1 MQFAN
6 RIVMRGKVEKIY
18 KVGKNIWAILF
29 GALSIFLAF
38 VSWDDIGIE
47 KTWTKVIILLTL
59 LLFVI
64 LYAIGTIIFTS
75 TETIWE
81 RGQAKLCVKYGDILS
96 VGKKR
101 IFFSCSTRNKLIV
114 IPVNSHFD
122 TIVEDPTVP
131 NPLVSVKTIHGKWL
145 KLYEAEKNMS
155 PAEIQNA
162 IYEFLDAKGIQY
174 QTDSNK
180 RGSQRKYPTGTCAIM
195 NGTNNVNYVLWALS
209 DFNQAN
215 VAHATKESVI
225 SSLVLLLDFVNTQSQ
240 GDECY
245 IPLVGTGMSRTS
257 LSHKESLHTILSTI
271 DLYREKL
278 VGIVNVAIYNGDK
291 SKVSIFDR

>member
-6 RIVMRGKVEKIY
+6 RIIMSGKIEKIY
-18 KVGKNIWAILF
+18 KLAKNIWAILF
-29 GALSIFLAF
+29 GTLSIFLSF
-38 VSWDDIGIE
+38 VSWNDIGIKE
-47 KTWTKVIILLTL
+47 TWTKIIILSSL
-59 LLFVI
+59 LALVI
-64 LYAIGTIIFTS
+64 LSAIAIMLFTS

-96 VGKKR
+96 FGQKR
-101 IFFSCSTRNKLIV
+101 KFFRCSTRSKLIV

-122 TIVEDPTVP
+122 TIVEDSIVP

-145 KLYEAEKNMS
+145 KLYGAAKNMS
-155 PAEIQNA
+155 TAEIQNA
-162 IYEFLDAKGIQY
+162 IYAFLDAKDIQY
-174 QTDSNK
+174 QVDNNR
-180 RGSQRKYPTGTCAIM
+180 RGSQRKYPTGTCAMI

-225 SSLVLLLDFVNTQSQ
+225 SSLVSLLDFINTQSQ
-240 GDECY
+240 GNECY
-245 IPLVGTGMSRTS
+245 IPLVGTGLSRAS

-278 VGIVNVAIYNGDK
+278 VGTVNIVIYKGDK

>member
-1 MQFAN
+1 M
-6 RIVMRGKVEKIY
+6 
-18 KVGKNIWAILF
+18 
-29 GALSIFLAF
+29 
-38 VSWDDIGIE
+38 
-47 KTWTKVIILLTL
+47 
-59 LLFVI
+59 I

-278 VGIVNVAIYNGDK
+278 VGIVNVVIYNGDK

>member
-1 MQFAN
+1 MS
-6 RIVMRGKVEKIY
+6 GKVEKIY

-29 GALSIFLAF
+29 GALSVFLTF
-38 VSWDDIGIE
+38 ITWDDIGVKDACVKIFVLLSLILCVALLSIFIML
-47 KTWTKVIILLTL
+47 KTQ
-59 LLFVI
+59 
-64 LYAIGTIIFTS
+64 

-96 VGKKR
+96 IGKKR
-101 IFFSCSTRNKLIV
+101 RFFRCSTRNKLIV

-122 TIVEDPTVP
+122 TIVEDSTVP

-145 KLYEAEKNMS
+145 NLYEAEKNMS

-174 QTDSNK
+174 QADSNK

-209 DFNQAN
+209 DFNQVN

-245 IPLVGTGMSRTS
+245 IPLAGTGMSRTG

-278 VGIVNVAIYNGDK
+278 VGIVNVVIYNGDK

>member
-1 MQFAN
+1 MS
-6 RIVMRGKVEKIY
+6 GKVEKIY

-29 GALSIFLAF
+29 GALSVFLTF
-38 VSWDDIGIE
+38 ISWDDIEVKDACVKIFMLLSFI
-47 KTWTKVIILLTL
+47 VCVILLS
-59 LLFVI
+59 
-64 LYAIGTIIFTS
+64 IFMMFITQ

-96 VGKKR
+96 IGKKR
-101 IFFSCSTRNKLIV
+101 RFFRCSTRNKLIV

-122 TIVEDPTVP
+122 TIVEDSTVP

-145 KLYEAEKNMS
+145 KLYEAEKNMP

-162 IYEFLDAKGIQY
+162 IYEFLDAKGIQF

-209 DFNQAN
+209 DFNQVN

-278 VGIVNVAIYNGDK
+278 VGIVNVVIYNGDK

>member
-1 MQFAN
+1 MS
-6 RIVMRGKVEKIY
+6 GKVEKIY

-29 GALSIFLAF
+29 GALSVFLTF
-38 VSWDDIGIE
+38 ITWDDIGVKDACVKIFVLLSFILCVALLSIFIML
-47 KTWTKVIILLTL
+47 KTQ
-59 LLFVI
+59 
-64 LYAIGTIIFTS
+64 

-96 VGKKR
+96 IGKKR
-101 IFFSCSTRNKLIV
+101 RFFRCSTRNKLIV

-122 TIVEDPTVP
+122 TIVEDSTVP

-145 KLYEAEKNMS
+145 NLYEAEKNMS

-174 QTDSNK
+174 QADSNK

-209 DFNQAN
+209 DFNQVN

-245 IPLVGTGMSRTS
+245 IPLAGTGMSRTG

-278 VGIVNVAIYNGDK
+278 VGIVNVVIYNGDK

>member
-1 MQFAN
+1 MS
-6 RIVMRGKVEKIY
+6 GKLEKIY

-29 GALSIFLAF
+29 GALSVLLAF
-38 VSWDDIGIE
+38 ISWDDVGITE
-47 KTWTKVIILLTL
+47 TCIKIIILSL
-59 LLFVI
+59 LLTFVI
-64 LYAIGTIIFTS
+64 LSAIVIMLFTS
-75 TETIWE
+75 SETIWE

-96 VGKKR
+96 IGKKR
-101 IFFSCSTRNKLIV
+101 VFFRCSTRNKLIV

-122 TIVEDPTVP
+122 TIVEDSTVP
-131 NPLVSVKTIHGKWL
+131 NPLVSAKTIHGKWL

-162 IYEFLDAKGIQY
+162 IYSFLAAKGIQY
-174 QTDSNK
+174 QTDRNK

-195 NGTNNVNYVLWALS
+195 NGSNNVNYVLWALS

-225 SSLVLLLDFVNTQSQ
+225 SSLVSLLDFVNTQSQ

-278 VGIVNVAIYNGDK
+278 VGIVNVVIYNGDK

>member
-6 RIVMRGKVEKIY
+6 RIIMSGKIEKIY
-18 KVGKNIWAILF
+18 KLGKNIWAILF
-29 GALSIFLAF
+29 GILSILLSFI
-38 VSWDDIGIE
+38 SWNDIGVKE
-47 KTWTKVIILLTL
+47 TCTKIIILSVL
-59 LLFVI
+59 LALVI
-64 LYAIGTIIFTS
+64 LSAIIIMIFTS

-81 RGQAKLCVKYGDILS
+81 RGQVKLCVKYGDIIS
-96 VGKKR
+96 FGKKSM
-101 IFFSCSTRNKLIV
+101 FFRCSTRSKLIV

-122 TIVEDPTVP
+122 TIVEDSTVP

-145 KLYEAEKNMS
+145 KLYGAEKNMS

-162 IYEFLDAKGIQY
+162 IYAFLDAKDIRY
-174 QTDSNK
+174 QDDNNR
-180 RGSQRKYPTGTCAIM
+180 RGSQRKYPTGTCAMM
-195 NGTNNVNYVLWALS
+195 NGINNVNYVLWALS

-225 SSLVLLLDFVNTQSQ
+225 SSLVSLLAFINTQSQ

-245 IPLVGTGMSRTS
+245 IPLIGTGLSRAS

-278 VGIVNVAIYNGDK
+278 VGIINVVIYKGDK
-291 SKVSIFDR
+291 SKVSIFDK

>member
-1 MQFAN
+1 MS
-6 RIVMRGKVEKIY
+6 GKIEKIY

-29 GALSIFLAF
+29 GALSVFLTF
-38 VSWDDIGIE
+38 ISWDDFGV
-47 KTWTKVIILLTL
+47 KDACTKIFILLSFIVCVTL
-59 LLFVI
+59 LS
-64 LYAIGTIIFTS
+64 IFIMLITQ

-96 VGKKR
+96 IGKKR
-101 IFFSCSTRNKLIV
+101 MFFRCSTRNKLIV

-122 TIVEDPTVP
+122 TIVEDSTVP
-131 NPLVSVKTIHGKWL
+131 NPLVSGKTIHGKWL

-155 PAEIQNA
+155 PTEIQNA
-162 IYEFLDAKGIQY
+162 IYSFLAAKGIQY
-174 QTDSNK
+174 QTDRNK

-215 VAHATKESVI
+215 VAHATKESII
-225 SSLVLLLDFVNTQSQ
+225 SSLVSLFDFVNTQSQ

-245 IPLVGTGMSRTS
+245 IPLVGTGLSRTS

-278 VGIVNVAIYNGDK
+278 VGTVNVVIYKGGK

>member
-1 MQFAN
+1 MG
-6 RIVMRGKVEKIY
+6 GKIEKIY

-29 GALSIFLAF
+29 GALSVFLTF
-38 VSWDDIGIE
+38 ISWDDFDV
-47 KTWTKVIILLTL
+47 KDACTKIFILLSFIVCVTL
-59 LLFVI
+59 LS
-64 LYAIGTIIFTS
+64 IFIMLITQ

-101 IFFSCSTRNKLIV
+101 MFFSRSTRNKLIV

-122 TIVEDPTVP
+122 TIVEDSTVP
-131 NPLVSVKTIHGKWL
+131 NPLVSAKTIHGKWL
-145 KLYEAEKNMS
+145 KSYEAEKNMS
-155 PAEIQNA
+155 PAEIQSA
-162 IYEFLDAKGIQY
+162 IYAFLNAKGIQY

-180 RGSQRKYPTGTCAIM
+180 RGSQRKYPIGTCAIM

-209 DFNQAN
+209 DFNQTN

-225 SSLVLLLDFVNTQSQ
+225 SSLVSLLGFINTQSQ

-245 IPLVGTGMSRTS
+245 IPLVGTGLSRTS

-278 VGIVNVAIYNGDK
+278 VGIVNVVIYNGDK

>member
-1 MQFAN
+1 M
-6 RIVMRGKVEKIY
+6 
-18 KVGKNIWAILF
+18 L
-29 GALSIFLAF
+29 
-38 VSWDDIGIE
+38 
-47 KTWTKVIILLTL
+47 KTQ
-59 LLFVI
+59 
-64 LYAIGTIIFTS
+64 

-96 VGKKR
+96 IGKKR
-101 IFFSCSTRNKLIV
+101 RFFRCSTRNKLIV

-122 TIVEDPTVP
+122 TIVEDSTVP
-131 NPLVSVKTIHGKWL
+131 NPLVSVKTIHGNWL
-145 KLYEAEKNMS
+145 NLYEAEKNMS

-174 QTDSNK
+174 QADSNK

-209 DFNQAN
+209 DFNQVN

-245 IPLVGTGMSRTS
+245 IPLAGTGMSRTS

-278 VGIVNVAIYNGDK
+278 VGIVNVVIYNGDK

>member
-1 MQFAN
+1 MS
-6 RIVMRGKVEKIY
+6 GKIEKIY

-29 GALSIFLAF
+29 GALSVFLTF
-38 VSWDDIGIE
+38 ISWDDIDV
-47 KTWTKVIILLTL
+47 KDVCTKIFILLS
-59 LLFVI
+59 FIVCVI
-64 LYAIGTIIFTS
+64 LLSIFIMLITQA
-75 TETIWE
+75 ETIWE

-96 VGKKR
+96 IGKKR
-101 IFFSCSTRNKLIV
+101 SFFRCSTRNKLII

-122 TIVEDPTVP
+122 TIVEDSTVP

-155 PAEIQNA
+155 PTEIQDA
-162 IYEFLDAKGIQY
+162 IYAFLDAKDIQY

-180 RGSQRKYPTGTCAIM
+180 RGSRRKYPTGTCAIM
-195 NGTNNVNYVLWALS
+195 NGTNDVNYVLWALS

-215 VAHATKESVI
+215 VAHATKKSII
-225 SSLVLLLDFVNTQSQ
+225 SSLVMLLDFINTQSQ

-245 IPLVGTGMSRTS
+245 IPLVGIGMSRTS
-257 LSHKESLHTILSTI
+257 FSHKESLHTIVSTFE
-271 DLYREKL
+271 LYIEKL
-278 VGIVNVAIYNGDK
+278 VGTVNIVIYKGDK

>member
-1 MQFAN
+1 MS
-6 RIVMRGKVEKIY
+6 GKVEKIC

-29 GALSIFLAF
+29 GALSVFLTF
-38 VSWDDIGIE
+38 LSWGDIGIKE
-47 KTWTKVIILLTL
+47 TCTKILILSVL
-59 LLFVI
+59 LVLVI
-64 LYAIGTIIFTS
+64 LSAIAIMLFTS

-101 IFFSCSTRNKLIV
+101 MFFSRSTRNKLIV

-122 TIVEDPTVP
+122 TIVEDSTVP
-131 NPLVSVKTIHGKWL
+131 NPLVSAKTIHGKWL

-162 IYEFLDAKGIQY
+162 IYAFLAAKGILY

-180 RGSQRKYPTGTCAIM
+180 RGSKRKYPIGTCAIM

-209 DFNQAN
+209 DFNQTN

-225 SSLVLLLDFVNTQSQ
+225 SSLVSLLEFINMQSQ

-245 IPLVGTGMSRTS
+245 IPLVGTGLSRTS

-278 VGIVNVAIYNGDK
+278 VGIVNVVIYKGDK

>member
-1 MQFAN
+1 MS
-6 RIVMRGKVEKIY
+6 GKNEKIY

-29 GALSIFLAF
+29 GALSVFLTF
-38 VSWDDIGIE
+38 ISWDDIDV
-47 KTWTKVIILLTL
+47 KDACTKIFILLSFIVCVTL
-59 LLFVI
+59 LS
-64 LYAIGTIIFTS
+64 IFIMLITQ

-81 RGQAKLCVKYGDILS
+81 HGQAKLCVKYGDILS
-96 VGKKR
+96 IGKKR
-101 IFFSCSTRNKLIV
+101 SFFRCSTRNKLII

-122 TIVEDPTVP
+122 TIVEDSTVP

-155 PAEIQNA
+155 PTEIQDA
-162 IYEFLDAKGIQY
+162 IYAFLDAKDIQY
-174 QTDSNK
+174 QIDSNK
-180 RGSQRKYPTGTCAIM
+180 RGSRRKYPTGTCAIM

-215 VAHATKESVI
+215 VAHATKESII
-225 SSLVLLLDFVNTQSQ
+225 SSLVMLLDFINTQSQ

-257 LSHKESLHTILSTI
+257 LSHKESLHTIVSSL
-271 DLYREKL
+271 DLYREKF
-278 VGIVNVAIYNGDK
+278 VGTVNVVIYKGDK

>member
-1 MQFAN
+1 MS
-6 RIVMRGKVEKIY
+6 GKLEKIY

-29 GALSIFLAF
+29 GVLSVFLTF
-38 VSWDDIGIE
+38 ISWDDIDV
-47 KTWTKVIILLTL
+47 KDACTKIFILLSFIVCVTL
-59 LLFVI
+59 LS
-64 LYAIGTIIFTS
+64 IFIMLIS
-75 TETIWE
+75 QSETIWE

-96 VGKKR
+96 IGKKR
-101 IFFSCSTRNKLIV
+101 SFFRCSTRNKLII

-122 TIVEDPTVP
+122 TIVEDSTVP

-155 PAEIQNA
+155 PTEIQDA
-162 IYEFLDAKGIQY
+162 IYAFLDAKGIQY
-174 QTDSNK
+174 QIDSNK
-180 RGSQRKYPTGTCAIM
+180 RGSRRKYPTGTCAIM
-195 NGTNNVNYVLWALS
+195 NGTNDVNYVLWALS

-215 VAHATKESVI
+215 VAHATKESII
-225 SSLVLLLDFVNTQSQ
+225 SSLVMLLDFINTQSQ

-245 IPLVGTGMSRTS
+245 IPLVGTGLSRTS
-257 LSHKESLHTILSTI
+257 LSHKESLHTIASTL

-278 VGIVNVAIYNGDK
+278 VGTVNVVIYKGDK

>member
-1 MQFAN
+1 MS
-6 RIVMRGKVEKIY
+6 GKVEKIY

-29 GALSIFLAF
+29 GALSVFLTF
-38 VSWDDIGIE
+38 ITWDDIGVKDACVKIF
-47 KTWTKVIILLTL
+47 VLLSFILCVTL
-59 LLFVI
+59 LSIFVM
-64 LYAIGTIIFTS
+64 LKTQ

-96 VGKKR
+96 IGKKR
-101 IFFSCSTRNKLIV
+101 SFFRCSTRNKLIV

-122 TIVEDPTVP
+122 TIVEDSTVP

-145 KLYEAEKNMS
+145 NLYEAEKNMS

-174 QTDSNK
+174 QADSNK

-209 DFNQAN
+209 DFNQVN
-215 VAHATKESVI
+215 VAHAISESII

-245 IPLVGTGMSRTS
+245 IPLAGTGMSRTS

-278 VGIVNVAIYNGDK
+278 VGIVNVVIYNGDK

>member
-1 MQFAN
+1 MS
-6 RIVMRGKVEKIY
+6 GKIEKIY

-29 GALSIFLAF
+29 GVLSVFLTF
-38 VSWDDIGIE
+38 ISWDDIDV
-47 KTWTKVIILLTL
+47 KDACTKIFILLSFIVCVTL
-59 LLFVI
+59 LS
-64 LYAIGTIIFTS
+64 IFIMLIS
-75 TETIWE
+75 QSETIWE

-96 VGKKR
+96 IGKKR
-101 IFFSCSTRNKLIV
+101 SFFRCSTRNKLII

-122 TIVEDPTVP
+122 TIVEDSTVP

-155 PAEIQNA
+155 PTEIQDA
-162 IYEFLDAKGIQY
+162 IYAFLDAKGIQY
-174 QTDSNK
+174 QIDSNK
-180 RGSQRKYPTGTCAIM
+180 RGSRRKYPTGTCAIM
-195 NGTNNVNYVLWALS
+195 NGTNDVNYVLWALS

-278 VGIVNVAIYNGDK
+278 VGTVNVVIYKGDK

>member
-1 MQFAN
+1 MS
-6 RIVMRGKVEKIY
+6 GKVEKIY

-29 GALSIFLAF
+29 GALSVFLTF
-38 VSWDDIGIE
+38 ITWDDIGVKDTRVKIF
-47 KTWTKVIILLTL
+47 VL
-59 LLFVI
+59 LLFI
-64 LYAIGTIIFTS
+64 LCVASLSIFIMFKTQ

-96 VGKKR
+96 IGKKR
-101 IFFSCSTRNKLIV
+101 RFFRCSTRNKLIV

-122 TIVEDPTVP
+122 TIVEDSTVP

-145 KLYEAEKNMS
+145 NLYEAEKNMS

-174 QTDSNK
+174 QADSNK

-209 DFNQAN
+209 DFNQVN

-245 IPLVGTGMSRTS
+245 IPLAGTCMSRTS

-278 VGIVNVAIYNGDK
+278 VGIVNVVIYNGDK

>member
-1 MQFAN
+1 MS
-6 RIVMRGKVEKIY
+6 GKVEKIY

-29 GALSIFLAF
+29 GALSVFLTF
-38 VSWDDIGIE
+38 ISWDDIEVKDACVKIF
-47 KTWTKVIILLTL
+47 VLLSFIVCVILLS
-59 LLFVI
+59 
-64 LYAIGTIIFTS
+64 IFMMFITQ

-96 VGKKR
+96 IGKKR
-101 IFFSCSTRNKLIV
+101 RFFRCSTRNKLIV

-122 TIVEDPTVP
+122 TIVEDSTVP

-162 IYEFLDAKGIQY
+162 IYEFLDAKGIQF
-174 QTDSNK
+174 QTDSDK

-209 DFNQAN
+209 DFNQVN

-278 VGIVNVAIYNGDK
+278 VGIVNVVIYNGDK

>member
-1 MQFAN
+1 MS
-6 RIVMRGKVEKIY
+6 GKLEKIY

-29 GALSIFLAF
+29 GALSVFLTF
-38 VSWDDIGIE
+38 ISWDDIE
-47 KTWTKVIILLTL
+47 VKDACTKIFMLLSFVVCVTL
-59 LLFVI
+59 LS
-64 LYAIGTIIFTS
+64 IFIMLITQ

-101 IFFSCSTRNKLIV
+101 MFFSRSTRNKLIV

-122 TIVEDPTVP
+122 TIVEDSTVP
-131 NPLVSVKTIHGKWL
+131 NPLVSAKTIHGKWL

-162 IYEFLDAKGIQY
+162 IYAFLAAKGIQY

-180 RGSQRKYPTGTCAIM
+180 RGSQRKYPIGTCAIM

-209 DFNQAN
+209 DFNQTN

-225 SSLVLLLDFVNTQSQ
+225 SSLVSLLEFINMQSQ

-245 IPLVGTGMSRTS
+245 IPLVGTGLSRTS

-278 VGIVNVAIYNGDK
+278 VGIVNVVIYKGDK

>member
-6 RIVMRGKVEKIY
+6 RIVMSGKVEKIY

-29 GALSIFLAF
+29 GALSVFLTF
-38 VSWDDIGIE
+38 ISWDDIEVKDAYI
-47 KTWTKVIILLTL
+47 KIFILLSFVVCVTL
-59 LLFVI
+59 LS
-64 LYAIGTIIFTS
+64 IFIMLITK
-75 TETIWE
+75 TETLWE
-81 RGQAKLCVKYGDILS
+81 RGQVKLCVKYGDILS
-96 VGKKR
+96 IEKKR
-101 IFFSCSTRNKLIV
+101 SFFRCSTRNKLIV

-122 TIVEDPTVP
+122 TIVEDSTVP
-131 NPLVSVKTIHGKWL
+131 NPLVSVETIHGKWL
-145 KLYEAEKNMS
+145 KLYEAEKSMS

-162 IYEFLDAKGIQY
+162 IYEFLDAKGTQY

-195 NGTNNVNYVLWALS
+195 NGTNNVNYLLWALS

-215 VAHATKESVI
+215 VAHATKESVV
-225 SSLVLLLDFVNTQSQ
+225 SSLVSLLDFVNTQSQ

-245 IPLVGTGMSRTS
+245 VPLVGTGMSRTS
-257 LSHKESLHTILSTI
+257 LSHEESLHTILSTI

-278 VGIVNVAIYNGDK
+278 VGVVNVVIYNDDK

>member
-1 MQFAN
+1 MG
-6 RIVMRGKVEKIY
+6 GKIEKIY

-29 GALSIFLAF
+29 GALSVFLTF
-38 VSWDDIGIE
+38 ISWDDFGV
-47 KTWTKVIILLTL
+47 KDACTKIFILLSFIVCVTL
-59 LLFVI
+59 LS
-64 LYAIGTIIFTS
+64 IFIMLITQ

-96 VGKKR
+96 FGQKR
-101 IFFSCSTRNKLIV
+101 KFFRCSTRSKLIV

-122 TIVEDPTVP
+122 TIVEDSTVP

-145 KLYEAEKNMS
+145 KLYETEKNTT
-155 PAEIQNA
+155 PIEIQNA
-162 IYEFLDAKGIQY
+162 IYAFLDAKNIRY
-174 QTDSNK
+174 QDDNNR

-225 SSLVLLLDFVNTQSQ
+225 SSLVSLLDFINTQSQ
-240 GDECY
+240 GNECY
-245 IPLVGTGMSRTS
+245 IPLVGTGLSRVS

-278 VGIVNVAIYNGDK
+278 VGTVNIVIYKGDK

>member
-1 MQFAN
+1 MS
-6 RIVMRGKVEKIY
+6 GKNEKIY

-29 GALSIFLAF
+29 GALSVFLTF
-38 VSWDDIGIE
+38 ISWDDIDV
-47 KTWTKVIILLTL
+47 KDACTKIFILLSFIVCVTL
-59 LLFVI
+59 LS
-64 LYAIGTIIFTS
+64 IFIMLITQ

-81 RGQAKLCVKYGDILS
+81 HGQAKLCVKYGDILS
-96 VGKKR
+96 IGKKR
-101 IFFSCSTRNKLIV
+101 SFFRCSTRNKLII

-122 TIVEDPTVP
+122 TIVEDSTVP

-155 PAEIQNA
+155 PTEIQDA
-162 IYEFLDAKGIQY
+162 IYAFLDAKDIQS
-174 QTDSNK
+174 QIDSNK
-180 RGSQRKYPTGTCAIM
+180 RGSRRKYPTGTCAIM

-215 VAHATKESVI
+215 VAHATKESII
-225 SSLVLLLDFVNTQSQ
+225 SSLVMLLDFINTQSQ

-257 LSHKESLHTILSTI
+257 LSHKESLHTIVSSL
-271 DLYREKL
+271 DLYREKF
-278 VGIVNVAIYNGDK
+278 VGTVNVVIYKGDK

>member
-1 MQFAN
+1 MS
-6 RIVMRGKVEKIY
+6 GKVEKIY

-29 GALSIFLAF
+29 GALSVFLTF
-38 VSWDDIGIE
+38 ITWDDIGVKDACVKIFVLLSFILCVALLSIFIML
-47 KTWTKVIILLTL
+47 KTQ
-59 LLFVI
+59 
-64 LYAIGTIIFTS
+64 

-81 RGQAKLCVKYGDILS
+81 RGQARLCVKYGDILS
-96 VGKKR
+96 IGKKR
-101 IFFSCSTRNKLIV
+101 RFFRCSTRNKLIV

-122 TIVEDPTVP
+122 TIVEDSTVP

-145 KLYEAEKNMS
+145 NLYEAEKNMS

-174 QTDSNK
+174 QADSNK

-209 DFNQAN
+209 DFNQVN

-245 IPLVGTGMSRTS
+245 IPLAGTSMSRTS

-278 VGIVNVAIYNGDK
+278 VGIVNVVIYNGDK

>member
-1 MQFAN
+1 MS
-6 RIVMRGKVEKIY
+6 GKIEKIY

-29 GALSIFLAF
+29 GALSVFLTF
-38 VSWDDIGIE
+38 ISWDDIGIKE
-47 KTWTKVIILLTL
+47 TCTKIIILSAL
-59 LLFVI
+59 LALVI
-64 LYAIGTIIFTS
+64 LSAIIIMIFTS

-96 VGKKR
+96 IGKKR
-101 IFFSCSTRNKLIV
+101 SFFRCSTRNKLII

-122 TIVEDPTVP
+122 TIVEDSTVP
-131 NPLVSVKTIHGKWL
+131 NPLVSVKTIQGKWL

-155 PAEIQNA
+155 PTEIQNA
-162 IYEFLDAKGIQY
+162 IYAFLGAKGIQY
-174 QTDSNK
+174 QIDSNK
-180 RGSQRKYPTGTCAIM
+180 RGSQRKYSTGTCAIM
-195 NGTNNVNYVLWALS
+195 NGTNHVNYVLWALS

-215 VAHATKESVI
+215 VAHATKESII
-225 SSLVLLLDFVNTQSQ
+225 SSLELLLDFINTQSQ
-240 GDECY
+240 GDDCY

-278 VGIVNVAIYNGDK
+278 VGTVNVVIYKDDK

>member
-1 MQFAN
+1 MS
-6 RIVMRGKVEKIY
+6 GKVEKIY

-29 GALSIFLAF
+29 GVLSVFLTF
-38 VSWDDIGIE
+38 ITWDDIGVKDACVKIFVLLSFILCVALLSIFIMF
-47 KTWTKVIILLTL
+47 KTQ
-59 LLFVI
+59 
-64 LYAIGTIIFTS
+64 

-96 VGKKR
+96 IGKKR
-101 IFFSCSTRNKLIV
+101 RFFRCSTRNKLIV

-122 TIVEDPTVP
+122 TIVEDSTVP

-145 KLYEAEKNMS
+145 NLYEAEKNMS

-174 QTDSNK
+174 QADSNK

-209 DFNQAN
+209 DFNQVN

-245 IPLVGTGMSRTS
+245 IPLAGTGMSRTS
-257 LSHKESLHTILSTI
+257 LSHTESLHTILSTI

-278 VGIVNVAIYNGDK
+278 VGIVNVVIYNGDK

>member
-1 MQFAN
+1 MS
-6 RIVMRGKVEKIY
+6 GKVEKIY

-29 GALSIFLAF
+29 GALSVFLTF
-38 VSWDDIGIE
+38 ISWDDIEVKDACVKIFMLLSFI
-47 KTWTKVIILLTL
+47 VCVILLS
-59 LLFVI
+59 
-64 LYAIGTIIFTS
+64 IFMMFITQ

-96 VGKKR
+96 IGKKR
-101 IFFSCSTRNKLIV
+101 RFFRCSTRNKLIV

-122 TIVEDPTVP
+122 TIVEDSTVP

-162 IYEFLDAKGIQY
+162 IYEFLDAKGIQF

-209 DFNQAN
+209 DFNQVN

-278 VGIVNVAIYNGDK
+278 VGIVNVVIYNGDK

>member
-6 RIVMRGKVEKIY
+6 RIVMSAKIEKIY

-29 GALSIFLAF
+29 GALSVFLTF
-38 VSWDDIGIE
+38 ISWDDIDV
-47 KTWTKVIILLTL
+47 KDACTKIFILLSFIVCVTL
-59 LLFVI
+59 LSTFIMLI
-64 LYAIGTIIFTS
+64 TQ

-96 VGKKR
+96 IGKKR
-101 IFFSCSTRNKLIV
+101 RFFRCSTRNKLII

-122 TIVEDPTVP
+122 TIVEDSTIP

-145 KLYEAEKNMS
+145 KLYEAEKNIS
-155 PAEIQNA
+155 PTEIQNA
-162 IYEFLDAKGIQY
+162 IYAFLDAKDIQY

-180 RGSQRKYPTGTCAIM
+180 RGSRRKYPTGTCAIM
-195 NGTNNVNYVLWALS
+195 NGTNNVNYILWALS

-215 VAHATKESVI
+215 VAHATKESII
-225 SSLVLLLDFVNTQSQ
+225 SSLVMLLDFINTQSQ

-257 LSHKESLHTILSTI
+257 LSHKESLHTIVSTL
-271 DLYREKL
+271 DLYREKF
-278 VGIVNVAIYNGDK
+278 VGTVNVVIYKGDK

>member
-1 MQFAN
+1 MS
-6 RIVMRGKVEKIY
+6 GKVEKIY

-29 GALSIFLAF
+29 GGLSVFLTF
-38 VSWDDIGIE
+38 ITWDDIGVKDACVKIFVLLSFILCVALLSIFIML
-47 KTWTKVIILLTL
+47 KTQ
-59 LLFVI
+59 
-64 LYAIGTIIFTS
+64 

-96 VGKKR
+96 IGKKR
-101 IFFSCSTRNKLIV
+101 RFFRCSTRNKLIV

-122 TIVEDPTVP
+122 TIVEDSTVP

-145 KLYEAEKNMS
+145 NLYEAEKNMS

-174 QTDSNK
+174 QADSNK

-209 DFNQAN
+209 DFNQVN

-278 VGIVNVAIYNGDK
+278 VGIVNVVIYNGDK

>member
-1 MQFAN
+1 M
-6 RIVMRGKVEKIY
+6 VMSGKVEKIY

-29 GALSIFLAF
+29 GVLSVFLTF
-38 VSWDDIGIE
+38 ITWDDIGVKDACVKIFVLLSFILCVALLSIFIML
-47 KTWTKVIILLTL
+47 KTQ
-59 LLFVI
+59 
-64 LYAIGTIIFTS
+64 

-96 VGKKR
+96 IGKKR
-101 IFFSCSTRNKLIV
+101 RFFRCSTRNKLIV

-122 TIVEDPTVP
+122 TIVEDSTVP

-145 KLYEAEKNMS
+145 NLYEAEKNMS

-174 QTDSNK
+174 QADSNK

-209 DFNQAN
+209 DFNQVN

-278 VGIVNVAIYNGDK
+278 VGIVNVVIYNGDK

>member
-1 MQFAN
+1 MS
-6 RIVMRGKVEKIY
+6 GKVEKIY

-29 GALSIFLAF
+29 GGLSVFLTF
-38 VSWDDIGIE
+38 ITWDDIGVKDACVKIFVLLSFILCVALLSIFIML
-47 KTWTKVIILLTL
+47 KTQ
-59 LLFVI
+59 
-64 LYAIGTIIFTS
+64 

-96 VGKKR
+96 IGKKR
-101 IFFSCSTRNKLIV
+101 RFFRCSTRNKLIV

-122 TIVEDPTVP
+122 TIVEDSTVP

-145 KLYEAEKNMS
+145 NLYEAEKNMS

-174 QTDSNK
+174 QADSNK

-278 VGIVNVAIYNGDK
+278 VGIVNVVIYNGDK

>member
-6 RIVMRGKVEKIY
+6 RIVMSGKVEKIY

-29 GALSIFLAF
+29 GALSVFLTF
-38 VSWDDIGIE
+38 ISWDDIEVKDACVKIF
-47 KTWTKVIILLTL
+47 ILLSFAVCVTL
-59 LLFVI
+59 LS
-64 LYAIGTIIFTS
+64 IFIMLITK
-75 TETIWE
+75 TETLWE
-81 RGQAKLCVKYGDILS
+81 RGQVKLCVKYGDILS
-96 VGKKR
+96 VEKKR
-101 IFFSCSTRNKLIV
+101 SFSRCSTRNKLIV

-122 TIVEDPTVP
+122 TIVEDSTVP
-131 NPLVSVKTIHGKWL
+131 NPLVSVETIHGKWL
-145 KLYEAEKNMS
+145 KLYEAEKSMS

-162 IYEFLDAKGIQY
+162 IYEFLDAKGTQY

-209 DFNQAN
+209 EFNQAN

-245 IPLVGTGMSRTS
+245 VPLAGTGMSRTS
-257 LSHKESLHTILSTI
+257 LSHEESLHTILSTI

-278 VGIVNVAIYNGDK
+278 VGVVNVVIYNDDK

>member
-1 MQFAN
+1 MS
-6 RIVMRGKVEKIY
+6 GKVEKIY

-29 GALSIFLAF
+29 GALSVFLTF
-38 VSWDDIGIE
+38 ITWDDIGVKDTRVKIF
-47 KTWTKVIILLTL
+47 VL
-59 LLFVI
+59 LLFI
-64 LYAIGTIIFTS
+64 LCVASLSIFIMFKTQ

-96 VGKKR
+96 IGKKR
-101 IFFSCSTRNKLIV
+101 RFFRCSTRNKLIV

-122 TIVEDPTVP
+122 TIVEDSTVP

-145 KLYEAEKNMS
+145 NLYEAEKNMS

-174 QTDSNK
+174 QADSNK

-209 DFNQAN
+209 DFNQVN

-245 IPLVGTGMSRTS
+245 IPLAGTGMSRTG

-278 VGIVNVAIYNGDK
+278 VGIVNVVIYNGDK